1 MTLDRPVWMCERPD
15 GSGQL
20 FIVEQRGRVLIVPR
34 GQPAERVEKAGK
46 REVAERIWDAF
57 LRERR
62 RQASERSASTVHL
75 SDAHPNERREG

>member
-1 MTLDRPVWMCERPD
+1 MDAKRADL
-15 GSGQL
+15 
-20 FIVEQRGRVLIVPR
+20 IVVNDVGRKDIGFDAADNEVLIVPR
-34 GQPAERVEKAGK
+34 GQPAESVEKASK